1 MAKRE
6 FTGNTPR
13 TGRQRSAEQVTA
25 RIQDVLDFVNEF
37 FCLTVDPLNRGK
49 VFGIDGT
56 AGNEDNITLFDVV
69 KFSGTATDDQVLAF
83 NDVSGLFEPND
94 SVLGLDKNYK
104 IGNDGTNGQIMV
116 TDGSGNLT
124 FINPP
129 ASTVFIDQAGNF
141 TATPNVNYNIEAG
154 AQITINTAD
163 VVPGFTIRLRPQ
175 YNEIFEDNNPVL
187 LYNGVNPYENQA
199 ENLELDCSYVYTVY
213 SQNGTNLEFSVEAVS
228 NNI

>member
-37 FCLTVDPLNRGK
+37 FCFTVDPLNRGK
-49 VFGIDGT
+49 VFGINDAVGFEDEITVFNALTFDGVIP
-56 AGNEDNITLFDVV
+56 EDHVLVGDDVGDLDAEWAV
-69 KFSGTATDDQVLAF
+69 VGTDKRY
-83 NDVSGLFEPND
+83 DVGP
-94 SVLGLDKNYK
+94 
-104 IGNDGTNGQIMV
+104 DGTNGQIMV
-116 TDGSGNLT
+116 TDGNGALT

-129 ASTVFIDQAGNF
+129 ASTTFIDQAGNF

-154 AQITINTAD
+154 AQITINTID
-163 VVPGFTIRLRPQ
+163 VVAGFTIRLRPQ
-175 YNEIFEDNNPVL
+175 YNEIFEDNNPVV
-187 LYNGVNPYENQA
+187 LYNGVNPYENVA
-199 ENLELDCSYVYTVY
+199 EDLELDCSYLYTIY

-228 NNI
+228 KNI